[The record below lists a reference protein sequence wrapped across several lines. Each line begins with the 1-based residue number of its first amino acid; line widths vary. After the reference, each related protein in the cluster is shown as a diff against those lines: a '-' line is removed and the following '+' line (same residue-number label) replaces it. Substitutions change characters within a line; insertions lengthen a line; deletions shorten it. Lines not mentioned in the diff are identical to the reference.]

1 MGHNFEFIGPAEGAK
16 GDPPPACVR
25 CGQDEELVALGVRL
39 HVLYSLNVLLTHGG
53 PQLRH
58 IITFIN
64 KKSLLSCACCGS
76 RILVQIGS
84 RSGSRFWYQFKKN
97 ICLNWN
103 KIFIIRCCFW
113 SLRCAGWWRSGC
125 EWVAV
130 GTGGPASCA
139 TSAPGPSSGR
149 STTHSPPLPPGQV
162 S

>member
-64 KKSLLSCACCGS
+64 KNRGFNAMVYTLTHFYAME
-76 RILVQIGS
+76 
-84 RSGSRFWYQFKKN
+84 FFKYHGH
-97 ICLNWN
+97 
-103 KIFIIRCCFW
+103 
-113 SLRCAGWWRSGC
+113 LR
-125 EWVAV
+125 VK
-130 GTGGPASCA
+130 
-139 TSAPGPSSGR
+139 
-149 STTHSPPLPPGQV
+149 
-162 S
+162 